1 MKVAVIGTGIAGN
14 VVAHRLHGA
23 GHEITVFEADARAGG
38 HTHTHCIEVDGEAHA
53 IDTGFIVFNDR
64 TYPHFIALLDE
75 LGVDSQPTSMSFSV
89 RNDRRGLEY
98 NGTSLDGLFAQR
110 RNLVRP
116 SFLAMLAAILR
127 FHRRAPALLAQDAPD
142 VTLGEYLEEHGF
154 RGRFVDDYLV
164 PMGASIWST
173 DPERM
178 LTFPARFFMRFLHN
192 HGMLTVNDRPTW
204 RVVQGGSAR
213 YVDRLTARWRDR
225 IRYGCPVQRVRRRAD
240 GVVVKAHER
249 PDERFDHVFLA
260 CHADQSLGL
269 LADPTPA
276 ERDVLGALPYQQNEA
291 VLHTDTSLLPRR
303 RRAWAAWNYHVLH
316 GADPRRGRVALTYN
330 MNILQGLESRHTFCV
345 TLNATEHVDPAR
357 VLARL
362 RYDHPLFTP
371 AGVAAQQR
379 HGEVSGA
386 PHARDPVGRTHYC
399 GAYWRYGFH
408 EDGVVSARM
417 ALDRFERMHDA
428 QRALPRV
435 A

>member
-1 MKVAVIGTGIAGN
+1 MTRFLTSYLAAAVVFVALDAIWLHTMKVAVIGTGIAGN

-178 LTFPARFFMRFLHN
+178 MP
-192 HGMLTVNDRPTW
+192 
-204 RVVQGGSAR
+204 GSAN
-213 YVDRLTARWRDR
+213 V
-225 IRYGCPVQRVRRRAD
+225 
-240 GVVVKAHER
+240 HE
-249 PDERFDHVFLA
+249 P
-260 CHADQSLGL
+260 GL
-269 LADPTPA
+269 
-276 ERDVLGALPYQQNEA
+276 
-291 VLHTDTSLLPRR
+291 S
-303 RRAWAAWNYHVLH
+303 
-316 GADPRRGRVALTYN
+316 
-330 MNILQGLESRHTFCV
+330 
-345 TLNATEHVDPAR
+345 
-357 VLARL
+357 
-362 RYDHPLFTP
+362 
-371 AGVAAQQR
+371 GVAPGSGVMR
-379 HGEVSGA
+379 WPPVSVCHHVSTIG
-386 PHARDPVGRTHYC
+386 HFDPPT
-399 GAYWRYGFH
+399 
-408 EDGVVSARM
+408 VS
-417 ALDRFERMHDA
+417 
-428 QRALPRV
+428 
-435 A
+435 